1 MYFFS
6 GVVLMLGAVFQ
17 VQSIGRTGRT
27 GRGSG
32 GEWEVKRR
40 FTPHDVDG
48 DSPDYFSA

>member
-6 GVVLMLGAVFQ
+6 GIVLMLGAVFQ
-17 VQSIGRTGRT
+17 VQLTGRT